1 MKNAIVHAGL
11 LGLLAAAALTAGGR
25 SADAA
30 VTCKYVGYPK
40 GCVVRTGVVLAPA
53 PAVVVAPAVVYCRY
67 VGVPAGCV
75 ARAGVVLR
83 AAPAV
88 AVRPGVGVNR
98 GGPVNRV
105 GVR

>member
-11 LGLLAAAALTAGGR
+11 LAFLAAAVLTAGGG

-30 VTCKYVGYPK
+30 VYCKYVGYPK
-40 GCVVRTGVVLAPA
+40 GCVARAGVVLAPA
-53 PAVVVAPAVVYCRY
+53 PAVVVAPKVVYCQY

-75 ARAGVVLR
+75 ARAGVVLHP
-83 AAPAV
+83 APV
-88 AVRPGVGVNR
+88 AVRRGVGVNR